1 MSLRLLV
8 LAGVAN
14 TALAGTDTWS
24 PGDNVN
30 LYGRPLKECS
40 EKGMAITGY
49 TRTGYCNL
57 HQGDS
62 GSHNVC
68 IDISNVAN
76 GENFCSITGQPDWCS
91 ENDRCDSIP
100 GSFDCPR
107 ENWCIC
113 QWAFASL
120 IAARGCSAVS
130 KESINCE
137 ATSGQTIMAYR
148 DQMSLGG
155 LNGGQISESSS
166 AKALACL
173 QSLCDLSDE
182 YVKSVDYSGEEYIPA
197 NIQTQ
202 ESDEFFLQTSRVCT
216 QVVETKEECIE
227 AGRALGLS
235 DLSAEDCGCRGTS
248 KPAKCYWASGQLWF
262 NPRTYGSCSS
272 DYTCICKDPEAVTEA
287 PIEAPV
293 VVVTELATEPPKASV
308 EEINDKLM
316 KNWGSI
322 FPTGNRN
329 AGGPQFFKWIFDN
342 AQSQHE
348 FDEMN
353 KLYCGVSGSIVRPNS
368 KPDHV
373 KIANLDGDGH
383 TCGDFYRCC
392 APCTC
397 DIQKYPRVE
406 RMTMTAGS
414 ETFERAVISISDP
427 CRNPDAMPSAV
438 NTFFCENGR
447 TPNAVLTPGGRLV
460 MAILLNHDDTCSKP
474 LYGAPP
480 GGEQYCNGV
489 NGRSKLDAC
498 QLERNGGMGSIFA
511 KLTCVGRNSNTPE
524 CMCGADEVTPLLALP
539 EPEPATAFEEED
551 ECAGKTRRQG
561 CENSG
566 CEWKGRGKC
575 QAKVVWTDPCKD
587 LKKAQCKSKD
597 DELNCLWKRGDCSHR
612 FGECAQFTDKKGC
625 VQRGKQWSCGW
636 RGRLDVDK
644 CRPKKTKKNK
654 GL

>member
-1 MSLRLLV
+1 MSFSLV
-8 LAGVAN
+8 LLTTLLGAAFGG
-14 TALAGTDTWS
+14 TATWS
-24 PGDNVN
+24 AGDNVN
-30 LYGRPLKECS
+30 VYGRPLAECS
-40 EKGMAITGY
+40 LPGMAITGY

-91 ENDRCDSIP
+91 ETDRCDSIP
-100 GSFDCPR
+100 GRFDCPR
-107 ENWCIC
+107 QNWCIC

-120 IAARGCSAVS
+120 ISARGCEAVS

-148 DQMSLGG
+148 DQMALGG
-155 LNGGQISESSS
+155 LNGGQISETSS

-182 YVKSVDYSGEEYIPA
+182 YVKSVDYSGGNYIPS

-202 ESDEFFLQTSRVCT
+202 ESDEFFLQANRVCT

-227 AGRALGLS
+227 AGRALGLA

-272 DYTCICKDPEAVTEA
+272 GYTCICKDPEDASES

-293 VVVTELATEPPKASV
+293 VVATEAPKASI
-308 EEINDKLM
+308 EDINDKLM
-316 KNWGSI
+316 ANWGKI

-353 KLYCGVSGSIVRPNS
+353 KLYCGVSGSIVRPYS
-368 KPDHV
+368 TPDHV
-373 KIANLDGDGH
+373 KIANLDGSGH

-406 RMTMTAGS
+406 KMTMTARS
-414 ETFERAVISISDP
+414 EDY
-427 CRNPDAMPSAV
+427 MPSAV

-447 TPNAVLTPGGRLV
+447 TTNAVRTPAGRLV
-460 MAILLNHDDTCSKP
+460 MAILMNHDDSCSKP
-474 LYGAPP
+474 LYGATP
-480 GGEQYCNGV
+480 GGEQYCNGA

-524 CMCGADEVTPLLALP
+524 CMCAAGEVTPLLALP
-539 EPEPATAFEEED
+539 EPAPEQPTEKESEED
-551 ECAGKTRRQG
+551 EAKEDECEENTRRQA

-566 CEWKGRGKC
+566 CEWKGKGKC
-575 QAKVVWTDPCKD
+575 KAKVVWKDPCKE
-587 LKKAQCKSKD
+587 LKTFKTCKNRL
-597 DELNCLWKRGDCSHR
+597 DEHNCLWKKGDCSHR
-612 FGECAQFTDKKGC
+612 YGECAQFTDKKGC
-625 VQRGKQWSCGW
+625 VQKGKKMGLNCGW
-636 RGRLDVDK
+636 RGKLDVDK
-644 CRPKKTKKNK
+644 CRPKKTKKN
-654 GL
+654 GTEPW